1 LYRDCIGLV
10 FRIDKWPRTASGLPS
25 TAGTTASIA
34 FIRKGKIYIGHVG
47 DSAIILG
54 YQVEGDPQW
63 KAKAL
68 TKDHKPESG
77 PEMTRIQ
84 ESGGKVVSKSGV
96 PRVVWNRPRIG
107 HKGPVRRSTHMDEIP
122 FLAVARSLGKFIM
135 NCMYVIRKGLIKI
148 ILGDLWSYN
157 SELNTFVVSPEPDV
171 KVIPVDV
178 KSHRCLIFG
187 TDGLWNMLSAQA
199 AVTVVQATDRHNEKH
214 LIASQQTG
222 SGVSFILTLFY
233 TIIYFINYKI
243 HKHFA

>member
-1 LYRDCIGLV
+1 M
-10 FRIDKWPRTASGLPS
+10 
-25 TAGTTASIA
+25 
-34 FIRKGKIYIGHVG
+34 G

-54 YQVEGDPQW
+54 YQAEGESQW
-63 KAKAL
+63 RSKAL

-84 ESGGKVVSKSGV
+84 DAGGKVVSKSGV

-122 FLAVARSLGKFIM
+122 FLAVARSLGK
-135 NCMYVIRKGLIKI
+135 YVSALQIPSVFVHSRKNSTWNSLP
-148 ILGDLWSYN
+148 GDLWSYN

-187 TDGLWNMLSAQA
+187 TDGLWNMLSPQA
-199 AVTVVQATDRHNEKH
+199 AVAIVQATDRHNEKH

-222 SGVSFILTLFY
+222 NGVSFDSFPSLSNLSTSNMIFQLMY
-233 TIIYFINYKI
+233 CDC
-243 HKHFA
+243 